1 MTLTSK
7 NSCLPALLLPVPV
20 NLFLDFFLFVFLKQL
35 FTQRVGRDFRPRLEK
50 ETLGSFGAG
59 VPLPFNERVSSWEF
73 FFFLI
78 QTHTCK
84 AFYTRNVYLVIL
96 LL

>member
-1 MTLTSK
+1 MVSKRALDPKIVAAIVEVVGYQGRGGYRKMTLTSK

-59 VPLPFNERVSSWEF
+59 VPLPFNE
-73 FFFLI
+73 
-78 QTHTCK
+78 
-84 AFYTRNVYLVIL
+84 
-96 LL
+96 

>member
-20 NLFLDFFLFVFLKQL
+20 NLFLDFLFFFVFLKQL

-50 ETLGSFGAG
+50 ETLDSFGVG
-59 VPLPFNERVSSWEF
+59 VPLSFNE
-73 FFFLI
+73 
-78 QTHTCK
+78 
-84 AFYTRNVYLVIL
+84 
-96 LL
+96 